1 MSQRKITMADLFCG
15 AGGTSTAAEQAIEL
29 DLGRR
34 LDLVCVNSWPTAIE
48 THQRMHPNARHYCKQ
63 WQAIRPREAVP
74 GGRLDLLWG
83 SPTCT
88 HHSRARGGMP
98 TSDQQRLDPE
108 ALSVWSKELQVDRIG
123 VENVPEFVKWGPVN
137 PRTGKPI
144 KSKEGLYYDDWLA
157 SFDRRGYDYEYRM
170 VNFADYGDATTRTRY
185 IGQFRRRS
193 LGRRGIRW
201 PHPTHAPEAGRD
213 LFGPLQKWRAAREC
227 IDWSHRGTSIYDR
240 PRPLKPKTL
249 LRIYAGIVKFGWPER
264 YVARLERH
272 LMERGIPIP
281 AVRVAGRKAGAFMMA
296 GGSNGAARSVDEPA
310 PAFTTINNRTQLVEP
325 FIDVLRNNVP
335 AQSVD
340 APVSTIA
347 TSGAHH
353 GLVEAGEPF
362 VLAQGEG
369 SEGRPVGRP
378 VPTIPCGGAH
388 ALIAPYYG
396 SGSGLT
402 AKSVD
407 DPLDTIPTVDRFG
420 LIVPVT
426 HGGGHNRADTVDL
439 PLRTI
444 TTAKRGELA
453 FITSAFG
460 ERDGQMPRIRS
471 IDTPAPTICAEG
483 YVPLVDAGDDD
494 DILYRMLQPPE
505 LARATSFP
513 DDYAFAGTKTDVT
526 RQIGNA
532 MPIKGTRAHIASML
546 WDMRA

>member
-1 MSQRKITMADLFCG
+1 MPRKIKVADLFCG
-15 AGGTSTAAEQAIEL
+15 AGGTSTAAQQAVET
-29 DLGRR
+29 DLGRE
-34 LDLVCVNSWPTAIE
+34 LDLVCVNSWERAIE
-48 THQRMHPNARHYCKQ
+48 THQRMHPTARHFCKQ
-63 WQAIRPREAVP
+63 WQAINPREAVP

-88 HHSRARGGMP
+88 SHSRARGGRP
-98 TSDQQRLDPE
+98 TSDQQRLDPD
-108 ALSVWSKELQVDRIG
+108 ALSIWSKELTCDRIG

-144 KSKEGLYYDDWLA
+144 KSKEGLYYNDWVA
-157 SFDRRGYDYEYRM
+157 SFDRRGFDYEYRFI
-170 VNFADYGDATTRTRY
+170 NFADYGDATTRVRY
-185 IGQFRRRS
+185 IGQFRRRA

-201 PHPTHAPEAGRD
+201 PHPTHARDPGRD
-213 LFGPLQKWRAAREC
+213 LFGGLQKWRAAREC
-227 IDWSHRGTSIYDR
+227 IDWSHRGTSIYSR
-240 PRPLKPKTL
+240 PRPLSPKTL

-264 YVARLERH
+264 YVIRLRRYLEA
-272 LMERGIPIP
+272 RGI
-281 AVRVAGRKAGAFMMA
+281 AVPSARVVRSNLARPVEAFVLSQHANGRL
-296 GGSNGAARSVDEPA
+296 RSVDEPV
-310 PAFTTINNRTQLVEP
+310 PGIVTVNRTQLVEP
-325 FIDVLRNNVP
+325 
-335 AQSVD
+335 
-340 APVSTIA
+340 
-347 TSGAHH
+347 
-353 GLVEAGEPF
+353 GEPF

-378 VPTIPCGGAH
+378 LPTIPCGGAH

-426 HGGGHNRADTVDL
+426 HGGGLGRAYSPEGPFPTF
-439 PLRTI
+439 
-444 TTAKRGELA
+444 TTANRGELA

-460 ERDGQMPRIRS
+460 ERDGQLPRIRP
-471 IDTPAPTICAEG
+471 IDIPVPTIAAQG

-494 DILYRMLQPPE
+494 DLLYRMLQPPE

-513 DDYAFAGTKTDVT
+513 DDYQFAGNKTEVT

-532 MPIKGTRAHIASML
+532 MPIKGTRAVIASML
-546 WDMRA
+546 WDMAA